1 MPITNTLDV
10 SRRLTQAG
18 VPAAQAEVFS
28 ELFEGT
34 AQDAVREMKAILM
47 QEGER
52 TRTELRAEMQAQ
64 GAELRAELQA
74 QGAELRA
81 EMQTLRAELRAEMQA
96 QGAELRAEMQ
106 ALRNELRAEF
116 QTELKELELRVAER
130 LRSQML
136 WFFTVQTA
144 LLGIAV
150 AVIKLFP

>member
-18 VPAAQAEVFS
+18 VPAAQAEVLS

-34 AQDAVREMKAILM
+34 AQDAVREMKTIVT

-52 TRTELRAEMQAQ
+52 IRTELR
-64 GAELRAELQA
+64 G
-74 QGAELRA
+74 
-81 EMQTLRAELRAEMQA
+81 
-96 QGAELRAEMQ
+96 EMQ
-106 ALRNELRAEF
+106 ALRTELRSEMQALHTELRSEMQVLRTELRAEF
-116 QTELKELELRVAER
+116 QTQLKELELRIAER

-136 WFFTVQTA
+136 WFFTMQTA

>member
-10 SRRLTQAG
+10 SRRLTQVG
-18 VPAAQAEVFS
+18 VPAAQAEVLS

-34 AQDAVREMKAILM
+34 AQDAVREMKAIVA

-52 TRTELRAEMQAQ
+52 TRT
-64 GAELRAELQA
+64 
-74 QGAELRA
+74 
-81 EMQTLRAELRAEMQA
+81 
-96 QGAELRAEMQ
+96 ELRAEMQ